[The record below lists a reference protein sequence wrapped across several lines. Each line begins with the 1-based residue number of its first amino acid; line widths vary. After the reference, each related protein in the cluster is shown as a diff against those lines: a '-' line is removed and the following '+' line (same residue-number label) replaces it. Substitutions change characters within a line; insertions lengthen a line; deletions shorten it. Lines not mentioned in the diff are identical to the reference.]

1 MVVSVRHILDFPEL
15 RVGQPQ
21 VVAGAEHLDNPVRW
35 VHVSELPD
43 IASLLQGGELILTT
57 GIALPL
63 GASELTAYVRDL
75 AAASVSGLVIE
86 LGRRYQRP
94 PEALVRAAEQHAVP
108 LIVLRNE
115 VQFVRITEAVHSV
128 IVDEQTHLL
137 QDTASVHRIF
147 TELSVEGAPPD
158 RIIDR
163 MNELTGRT
171 VVLENLAHQILG
183 YAPAA
188 AVAGGLLRDWED
200 RSRLVRMRE
209 RIEVVEMGER
219 WLAGEIAA
227 RGERW
232 GRVFLNL
239 QGPEATSLEW
249 TVLER
254 GAAAVAL
261 ARLMEHE
268 QVSHE
273 LRAHGELID
282 DIAAGA
288 YRSTEEVLLRA
299 DVLGVPLRGR
309 LLLGARVHIPR
320 AENGGGAAEVRRAA
334 EGLSAAVTASGG
346 VALVGAGAGDDL
358 RVILA
363 LPRGCDPRESL
374 TRLALTLRSELAGSR
389 QPKPPLIAVG
399 SAVEDLGGLRRSLAE
414 ADQVSRAAPGLRAG
428 RLYYELSDIRLR
440 GLLHLLANDPR
451 LQMFVEHE
459 LAPLLE
465 HDARHGTDLIRTLR
479 GFLAAGRNKSLVAD
493 ELGMSRPAV
502 YQRLQRIERIL
513 EIDLDDVEACLG
525 LHVALVSLDVIRAQ
539 AQAVDRADG

>member
-309 LLLGARVHIPR
+309 LLLGARVRIPR

-414 ADQVSRAAPGLRAG
+414 AYQVSRAAPGLRAG